1 MPLYFLLGTL
11 TESGQRTLLR
21 NPDLVIDAIRETACE
36 GAQVLGQYAV
46 LGKYDYVMI
55 AEANDNEAIGRLAL
69 DIGVRVGLHTETLPA
84 MAIGVLAEGGV
95 NEEGVEAEVSNRP
108 ETSPETSTEEWRL
121 PGNRNRDSQ

>member
-21 NPDLVIDAIRETACE
+21 NPDLVIDAIKESHCE
-36 GAQVLGQYAV
+36 GAQILGQYAV

-55 AEANDNEAIGRLAL
+55 AEADDNEAVGRLAL

-84 MAIGVLAEGGV
+84 MAIGVLSEGDVDEG
-95 NEEGVEAEVSNRP
+95 GVEAEVSNRP
-108 ETSPETSTEEWRL
+108 EGTTEEWRL
-121 PGNRNRDSQ
+121 PGNRDRE